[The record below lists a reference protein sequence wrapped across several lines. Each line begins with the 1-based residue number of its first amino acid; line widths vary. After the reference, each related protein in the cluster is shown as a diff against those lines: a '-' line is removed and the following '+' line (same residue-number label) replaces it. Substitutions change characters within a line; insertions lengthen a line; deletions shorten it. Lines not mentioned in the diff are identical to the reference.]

1 MQIRGEEVHA
11 EVDEARAASTPNIVR
26 WVLAI
31 SLLAAIVLLTAIW
44 VTGAATSDQ
53 DTHTVD
59 AQIRAAE
66 DAGRTAG
73 TGDNADQLDAAGPGA
88 SENAQSVPNPN
99 AGQ

>member
-11 EVDEARAASTPNIVR
+11 DVDEARAASTPNVVR

-31 SLLAAIVLLTAIW
+31 SLFAAIVLLTVIW
-44 VTGAATSDQ
+44 VTGAANSDQ

-59 AQIRAAE
+59 AQIRADE

-73 TGDNADQLDAAGPGA
+73 TAGNAHQLDPAKPGA
-88 SENAQSVPNPN
+88 SENAESGPNPN